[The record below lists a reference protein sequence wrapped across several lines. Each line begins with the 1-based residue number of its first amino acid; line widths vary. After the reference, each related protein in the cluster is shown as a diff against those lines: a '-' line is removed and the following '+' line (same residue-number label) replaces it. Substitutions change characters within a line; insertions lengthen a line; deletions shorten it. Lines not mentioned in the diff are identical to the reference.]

1 MLLLFPLIYIT
12 AFIYGLFHLAKSKMQ
27 GLLVFLI
34 FGLPI
39 YINTMSVS
47 FAFGLAKAIPFLQ
60 FFKEFIVV
68 ISCVIIAFS
77 VHEYKKIKLHFI
89 DKLVI
94 FFFLYTLA
102 YFILPVGTYSIFFKL
117 LAFKNIAFFPLLYF
131 IGRFVNFKQ
140 LHLNKMYAF
149 VLFVII
155 VAFAVA
161 LIEKYTNTHLHAF
174 TGYADYNLKFF
185 DTEPTGKYGLGW
197 TFETESGS
205 KRFGSIFSN
214 PLEFAAA
221 IIVALA
227 IALGVMTRKQE
238 KLGIY
243 MDSFHVLALF
253 ASFCCILFAASRAA
267 FVSYFLV
274 IYVYAWIAKMKKTL
288 FYFHVLSLMIVILF
302 FAFVEGD
309 LYDYVMNT
317 ITFTNTSSIGH
328 VIEWLNGLEAMIE
341 KPLGL
346 GLGESGRVANASGDN
361 IGGENQLVIIGV
373 QAGVIAMFTYLTIY
387 IAILVLGL
395 KQLKLVKG
403 QFYTLALITVLLKVG
418 LFIPM
423 FTANI
428 DAYIYVSF
436 LSWFLS
442 GLMVNFY
449 QSKIEDLA

>member
-47 FAFGLAKAIPFLQ
+47 FAFGFAKAIPFLQ
-60 FFKEFIVV
+60 FFKEFIVI
-68 ISCVIIAFS
+68 ISCAIITFS
-77 VHEYKKIKLHFI
+77 VHEYKKIKLHLI
-89 DKLVI
+89 DKLVL

-102 YFILPVGTYSIFFKL
+102 YFILPIGSYSIFFKL
-117 LAFKNIAFFPLLYF
+117 LALKNIAFFPLLYF

-140 LHLNKMYAF
+140 LHLNKIYAF
-149 VLFVII
+149 ILFVII

-161 LIEKYTNTHLHAF
+161 LIEKFTNTHLHAF

-221 IIVALA
+221 IILALA

-253 ASFCCILFAASRAA
+253 ATFCCILFAASRAA

-274 IYVYAWIAKMKKTL
+274 IYIYAWIAKMKKIL
-288 FYFHVLSLMIVILF
+288 FYFHTISITIIILF
-302 FAFVEGD
+302 FAFAEGD
-309 LYDYVMNT
+309 LYDYVINT
-317 ITFTNTSSIGH
+317 INFTNTSSIGH
-328 VIEWLNGLEAMIE
+328 VIEWLNGLEAMAE

-361 IGGENQLVIIGV
+361 IGGENQLIIIGV

-387 IAILVLGL
+387 IALLVLAV
-395 KQLKLVKG
+395 KQLKFAKG
-403 QFYTLALITVLLKVG
+403 QFYNLALITVLLKVG

-436 LSWFLS
+436 LTWFLS

-449 QSKIEDLA
+449 QSKTEDIV

>member
-373 QAGVIAMFTYLTIY
+373 QAGVIAMFTYLIIY

-395 KQLKLVKG
+395 KQLKLAKG

>member
-47 FAFGLAKAIPFLQ
+47 FAFGFAKAIPFLQ

-68 ISCVIIAFS
+68 ISCAIISFS
-77 VHEYKKIKLHFI
+77 INEYKKIKLHFI
-89 DKLVI
+89 DKLVL

-102 YFILPVGTYSIFFKL
+102 YFILPIGTYSIFFKL
-117 LAFKNIAFFPLLYF
+117 LALKNIAFFPLLYF

-140 LHLNKMYAF
+140 LHLNKIYAF
-149 VLFVII
+149 ILFVII
-155 VAFAVA
+155 VAFGVA
-161 LIEKYTNTHLHAF
+161 LIEKFTNTHLHAF

-253 ASFCCILFAASRAA
+253 ATFCCILFAASRAA

-274 IYVYAWIAKMKKTL
+274 IYIYAWIAKMKKTL
-288 FYFHVLSLMIVILF
+288 FYFHTISITIIILF
-302 FAFVEGD
+302 FAFAEGD
-309 LYDYVMNT
+309 LYDYVINT
-317 ITFTNTSSIGH
+317 INFTNTSSIGH
-328 VIEWLNGLEAMIE
+328 VIEWLNGLEAMAE

-361 IGGENQLVIIGV
+361 IGGENQLIIIGV

-387 IAILVLGL
+387 ISILVLGL
-395 KQLKLVKG
+395 KQLKFAKG
-403 QFYTLALITVLLKVG
+403 QFYTLALITVLLKLG

-449 QSKIEDLA
+449 QSKTEDIV

>member
-1 MLLLFPLIYIT
+1 
-12 AFIYGLFHLAKSKMQ
+12 MQ

-395 KQLKLVKG
+395 KQLKLAKG

>member
-1 MLLLFPLIYIT
+1 MLLLFPLIYIS

-60 FFKEFIVV
+60 FFKEFIVI
-68 ISCVIIAFS
+68 ISCAIITFS
-77 VHEYKKIKLHFI
+77 VHEYKKIKLHLI
-89 DKLVI
+89 DKLII

-102 YFILPVGTYSIFFKL
+102 YFILPIGSYSIFYKL
-117 LAFKNIAFFPLLYF
+117 LALKNIAFFPLLYF
-131 IGRFVNFKQ
+131 IGRFTNFKQ
-140 LHLNKMYAF
+140 LHLNKLYAF

-155 VAFAVA
+155 IAFTVA
-161 LIEKYTNTHLHAF
+161 LIEKFTNTHLHAF

-221 IIVALA
+221 IILALA

-243 MDSFHVLALF
+243 METFHVLALF
-253 ASFCCILFAASRAA
+253 ATFCCIIFAASRAA

-288 FYFHVLSLMIVILF
+288 FYFHILSLTTIILF
-302 FAFVEGD
+302 FTFAEGD
-309 LYDYVMNT
+309 LYDYVINT
-317 ITFTNTSSIGH
+317 INFTNTSSIGH
-328 VIEWLNGLEAMIE
+328 VIEWLSGLEAMAA

-361 IGGENQLVIIGV
+361 IGGENQFIIIGV

-387 IAILVLGL
+387 IALLVLAL
-395 KQLKLVKG
+395 KQLKLAKG

-449 QSKIEDLA
+449 QSKIEDIA